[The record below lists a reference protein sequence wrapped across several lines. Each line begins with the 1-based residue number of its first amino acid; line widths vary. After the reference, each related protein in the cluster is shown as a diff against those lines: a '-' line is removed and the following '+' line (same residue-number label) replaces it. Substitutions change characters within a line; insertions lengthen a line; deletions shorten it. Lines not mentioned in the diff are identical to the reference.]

1 MALTVTCPSCGLQG
15 LFPDE
20 WSGRVIQCARCH
32 AALPVTGSVGADTRP
47 GAPAGSPESVPGP
60 SSVLTSQ
67 VVSAPVFR
75 HSQGGIDTLVPLDS
89 QRVTPPPS
97 ITLEPPEDE
106 PGEKQWIGE
115 EAQRFKAYVSQQFAA
130 LEQKRYDV
138 TALHAQLEAKSI
150 VREQELNRQ
159 HAVLVAK
166 TELLRQR
173 EAAIAQQEAA
183 LTHGRQELAE
193 LEQTLREF
201 EQQRNLAEQ
210 EIVDLR
216 RQGQA
221 VRAEVEQL
229 QHSAAA
235 TREAAS
241 ALEEQ
246 RRAFRAEQEAWS
258 ERLALWERRQSELD
272 REEKSLQRRTAEI
285 EELEERIRTELD
297 ERARELDHRERLVRE
312 REERLGQTPRPAPG
326 RPEMPYAES

>member
-1 MALTVTCPSCGLQG
+1 MAQTVTCPSCGLQG

-20 WSGRVIQCARCH
+20 WSGREVECARCH
-32 AALPVTGSVGADTRP
+32 SPLPMTGPVGANPPP
-47 GAPAGSPESVPGP
+47 GTSAASPASVPGP

-67 VVSAPVFR
+67 VVSAPPYR
-75 HSQGGIDTLVPLDS
+75 NSPGGIDTLIPIHSQPVP
-89 QRVTPPPS
+89 PPPS
-97 ITLEPPEDE
+97 ITLEPPDDE

-150 VREQELNRQ
+150 VREQELHRQ
-159 HAVLVAK
+159 YAVLVAK
-166 TELLRQR
+166 TDLLRQR

-235 TREAAS
+235 TREA
-241 ALEEQ
+241 
-246 RRAFRAEQEAWS
+246 
-258 ERLALWERRQSELD
+258 
-272 REEKSLQRRTAEI
+272 
-285 EELEERIRTELD
+285 
-297 ERARELDHRERLVRE
+297 
-312 REERLGQTPRPAPG
+312 
-326 RPEMPYAES
+326 